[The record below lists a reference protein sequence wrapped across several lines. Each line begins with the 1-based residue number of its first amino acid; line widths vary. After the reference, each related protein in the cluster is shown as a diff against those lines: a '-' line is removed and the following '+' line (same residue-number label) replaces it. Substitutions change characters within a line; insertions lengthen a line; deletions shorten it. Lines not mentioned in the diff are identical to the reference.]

1 MWICVYQINMKV
13 ILDIIMHFNGKEDEI
28 WASEVR
34 TASIFYRAVAFCNV
48 RYPRGWVSGTFFSN
62 FFCQKCQNQNESIAG
77 SDSIVFCIWIKDEI
91 PFIYLFPCSGLLT
104 ARHLNSSLSC
114 LKHRNLPLFSIFVFH
129 TKSIA
134 VIYPAGVSV
143 LPVIESLVH
152 TLSSL
157 RACDG
162 SISWYY

>member
-1 MWICVYQINMKV
+1 MGKRMKYELV
-13 ILDIIMHFNGKEDEI
+13 RWGQLQYFKEQSLSVMSDIHGAGFP
-28 WASEVR
+28 ALS
-34 TASIFYRAVAFCNV
+34 FQ
-48 RYPRGWVSGTFFSN
+48 TFFS
-62 FFCQKCQNQNESIAG
+62 QKCQNESVTG
-77 SDSIVFCIWIKDEI
+77 GDSVAFCVWIKDEI
-91 PFIYLFPCSGLLT
+91 PLIYLFPCSGLLS
-104 ARHLNSSLSC
+104 ARHLNSLRSC

-129 TKSIA
+129 MESIA

-143 LPVIESLVH
+143 LPVIESPVH